1 MGPGACAWSEN
12 KDVATQLGWWAEI
25 AEAARS
31 APSSSMEPQPGP
43 GTCLGWSECI
53 MAPVPSKLKDQAEGG
68 GRGGELAACALPA
81 VGRAPQ
87 ALFCPHVPSA
97 GDLSTPGPSDPWGL

>member
-1 MGPGACAWSEN
+1 
-12 KDVATQLGWWAEI
+12 
-25 AEAARS
+25 
-31 APSSSMEPQPGP
+31 
-43 GTCLGWSECI
+43 